1 MKGEANG
8 GVVTSNGQLNG
19 QSQNGNQPLPGPQKD
34 QQLLQNQQQLK
45 GKPNK
50 KYDFAVTSEEIL
62 NKYSKYPPSLTFHI
76 YETHYKFNNQDSN
89 IIPKSSPMVK
99 DFLIHMLKEEIP
111 VEMSEL
117 IKDFSVR
124 SYDGCLILQVYD
136 HRHMVSSGTE
146 SSNSGSKAGN
156 DNVSSSGN
164 NDSNKGSLQESNEK
178 TVDSNNGSSSTTT
191 TTTTNTANTSSSG
204 SNTSSSASSSV
215 KSVVKPKTYRTI
227 LRPTQLSLYHD
238 LLYHTDS
245 ALTRFT
251 DPLSLQMESE
261 ILNLTNR
268 KLDLNVPLNPY
279 QQEPYLFPDEE
290 YPKKVWNEEKQDY
303 ELIHLH
309 RPEVEQPQRSL
320 HQDEV
325 LHKSSEYEEIM
336 FLLSNKYKKTE
347 DLDKRLMVVG
357 NSSSIGTTGANSSA
371 PAVTSSGLGTPG
383 SPSKSKEGSMVP
395 DFKNRKPEGTIS
407 SIGGG
412 STSNVSTTGQFMRL
426 RYIEDIR
433 KRKEAQKAHKDAA
446 VAMKFQGN
454 SIDTINQTNT
464 INGQSPE
471 KLINNRPPSQPNL
484 NQPMGNPPMANPPMA
499 NPPMANQPM
508 TNQPIPQPNS
518 TNPTPQQREMFQKAQ
533 AIRAQQLQNQQQ
545 QQFRLQQQQQ
555 QQQRQQQPQQ
565 NQQNQQNQQ
574 LQQVQQAQQAQ
585 QQQLKRQRMSPQVQ
599 QMQQMQSSRPYQSP
613 QLGHSQP
620 NSQMGTPVMG
630 VNIPNQRVQQLQQQ
644 MPVSNQQTPHDSQ
657 PQFHQSQGQ
666 PSRPMTA
673 PGGQGQNP
681 QAARL
686 NMQQQQQQ
694 IFQSTLTPQEQQVF
708 RQLQG
713 RMNAFAVMGN
723 TGVAPNRTQLNPQQQ
738 QQAMQQAKLIQQQL
752 LQKFPV
758 YFQRLRQFQLLQ
770 QQRQKQ
776 QQQQQQRQQQNQMP
790 SQTQFSPQMGSL
802 NMDGN

>member
-8 GVVTSNGQLNG
+8 GVVTSNGQLNS
-19 QSQNGNQPLPGPQKD
+19 QSQNGNQSLPGPQKD
-34 QQLLQNQQQLK
+34 QQLLQIQLQVK

-136 HRHMVSSGTE
+136 HRHMVSSGTD
-146 SSNSGSKAGN
+146 SSNSGSKAAN
-156 DNVSSSGN
+156 DSVSSSGN

-178 TVDSNNGSSSTTT
+178 TVDSNGNNNTTSNTTT
-191 TTTTNTANTSSSG
+191 TTTTTTATTSSSG

-215 KSVVKPKTYRTI
+215 KPVVKPKTYRTI

-279 QQEPYLFPDEE
+279 HQESYLFPDEE
-290 YPKKVWNEEKQDY
+290 YPKKVWNDEKQDY

-309 RPEVEQPQRSL
+309 RPEVEKPQRNL

-357 NSSSIGTTGANSSA
+357 NSSSIGTSGANNSA

-383 SPSKSKEGSMVP
+383 SPSKSKEGSLVP

-412 STSNVSTTGQFMRL
+412 STSNVSTAGQFMRL

-433 KRKEAQKAHKDAA
+433 KRKEAQKAHKDAT

-484 NQPMGNPPMANPPMA
+484 NQPM
-499 NPPMANQPM
+499 ANQAM
-508 TNQPIPQPNS
+508 TNQAMTNPSMANQPIPQPNS

-545 QQFRLQQQQQ
+545 QQQQFRLQQQRQQ
-555 QQQRQQQPQQ
+555 QQQQPQQ
-565 NQQNQQNQQ
+565 NQQM
-574 LQQVQQAQQAQ
+574 QQAQQAQ
-585 QQQLKRQRMSPQVQ
+585 QQQFKRQRMSPQVQ

-630 VNIPNQRVQQLQQQ
+630 VNMPNQRVQQLQQQ
-644 MPVSNQQTPHDSQ
+644 MPVSNQQAPPDSQ
-657 PQFHQSQGQ
+657 SQFHQSQGQ

-673 PGGQGQNP
+673 PGGQVQNP